1 MILLEK
7 SADTAKGGENVKIK
21 LSKKYIEQHYK
32 NALMDYTTACD
43 DDERWV
49 CRKIMAS
56 LERDAM
62 EYYGFEY
69 ADELKKNL
77 PLCLIGG
84 K

>member
-1 MILLEK
+1 M
-7 SADTAKGGENVKIK
+7 GIK
-21 LSKKYIEQHYK
+21 LSKKYIEQQYE
-32 NALMDYTTACD
+32 NAIMDYTTACN
-43 DDERWV
+43 DDERWS

-69 ADELKKNL
+69 ADGLKNL